1 MARRRPRGF
10 FHFTSWRPSTTR
22 FPHGGHPLPR
32 AHVHTTRSLRIAAF
46 LLSLT
51 TLCRPLL
58 PSFVSSTIADT
69 TLSLTPFLTLSHF
82 LSVSLRSSHSICM
95 SFVLLLQ
102 PRFALVRSKAPVARA
117 DQTPHPFFSSLK
129 PSVRYFRPDRFSLPL
144 AFILPISSRLMF
156 VSFSLSSLV
165 FPGFVSR
172 PFSRRRRLSLAINA
186 GSFNSEDSDDE
197 VAIGE

>member
-82 LSVSLRSSHSICM
+82 LSVSLRSSQTRYACP
-95 SFVLLLQ
+95 SFYFCNRVSLW
-102 PRFALVRSKAPVARA
+102 FARRPPWRARTKPH
-117 DQTPHPFFSSLK
+117 TPSFHPLN
-129 PSVRYFRPDRFSLPL
+129 RPFGISG
-144 AFILPISSRLMF
+144 PIDFLSPSRL
-156 VSFSLSSLV
+156 
-165 FPGFVSR
+165 
-172 PFSRRRRLSLAINA
+172 FSRFHP
-186 GSFNSEDSDDE
+186 G
-197 VAIGE
+197 